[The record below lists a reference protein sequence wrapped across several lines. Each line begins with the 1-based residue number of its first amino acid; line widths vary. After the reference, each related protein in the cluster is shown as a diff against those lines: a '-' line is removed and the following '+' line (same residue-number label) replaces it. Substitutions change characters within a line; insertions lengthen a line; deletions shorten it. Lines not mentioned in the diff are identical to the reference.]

1 MYDAHLVRHPQPRP
15 LGRPARQH
23 PKHLGAV
30 SAVLGGH
37 THHPQPEPG
46 VQCNTVQY
54 STVQYSTV
62 QNSTVQYCPS
72 PVRMVGVLQLE
83 KQLEN
88 NVMT

>member
-23 PKHLGAV
+23 PQHLGAV

-46 VQCNTVQY
+46 VQC
-54 STVQYSTV
+54 STVQYNTS
-62 QNSTVQYCPS
+62 STVQYCPS